1 MILYLHS
8 LRFTFNKVFGLIT
21 ISLCWKARKIIVLNF
36 PGSTE
41 LHHASGK
48 TRPMTKK
55 YNMLI
60 IVKECSKSNLL
71 QDCSSDPSGQ
81 SSSPSQRQW
90 PWTQVP
96 SVQRNIFPEQTGIGR
111 IVVKH
116 LFSSELSAQSGSP
129 SHFHRD
135 GIQFWLS
142 QVNWSS
148 LQVLASTRKR
158 KAEKSDKW
166 HIISENIIYII
177 ALSDTPRTFIITPS
191 TPWPHAPNWKG
202 AIGLVIISYD

>member
-1 MILYLHS
+1 
-8 LRFTFNKVFGLIT
+8 
-21 ISLCWKARKIIVLNF
+21 
-36 PGSTE
+36 
-41 LHHASGK
+41 
-48 TRPMTKK
+48 
-55 YNMLI
+55 MLI

-116 LFSSELSAQSGSP
+116 RFSSELSAQSGSP

-166 HIISENIIYII
+166 HCKWKILISFILLSVIHQGLLSLHLLHHDPMPKLEGCNWPGNYKLWLKGGCYEN
-177 ALSDTPRTFIITPS
+177 
-191 TPWPHAPNWKG
+191 
-202 AIGLVIISYD
+202 

>member
-1 MILYLHS
+1 
-8 LRFTFNKVFGLIT
+8 
-21 ISLCWKARKIIVLNF
+21 
-36 PGSTE
+36 
-41 LHHASGK
+41 
-48 TRPMTKK
+48 
-55 YNMLI
+55 MLI

-148 LQVLASTRKR
+148 LQVLASSRKR
-158 KAEKSDKW
+158 KAEKSDRW
-166 HIISENIIYII
+166 HIISENTI
-177 ALSDTPRTFIITPS
+177 AQEWYTKDFYHYTFYTMTPCLKLEGCN
-191 TPWPHAPNWKG
+191 WPGN
-202 AIGLVIISYD
+202 

>member
-1 MILYLHS
+1 MLPGKHGQWPKNITCWS
-8 LRFTFNKVFGLIT
+8 L
-21 ISLCWKARKIIVLNF
+21 
-36 PGSTE
+36 
-41 LHHASGK
+41 
-48 TRPMTKK
+48 
-55 YNMLI
+55 
-60 IVKECSKSNLL
+60 SKSVVKFNLL

-148 LQVLASTRKR
+148 LQVLASTRKVR
-158 KAEKSDKW
+158 QVTYYKW
-166 HIISENIIYII
+166 KYHLYCSQWYT
-177 ALSDTPRTFIITPS
+177 LRTFIITPS

-202 AIGLVIISYD
+202 AFGLVIINYD